1 VLGYIGRINQ
11 KDQERLDDEDK
22 TTNYKGTNYIG
33 KTGLE
38 AVYEDDLHGQVG
50 FEEVET
56 DSGGRAIRSLRRTP
70 PVNGNNLK
78 LALDIRLQEV
88 ADKLFGNRRGALV
101 AIDPQ
106 TGGVLAFLSKPGF
119 DPNLFIDG
127 IDSQSWA
134 ALNSDWQKPM
144 INRALRGTYPPGS
157 TFKPFMS
164 MAALETH
171 SIGMHDV
178 RPAPAFFTCPAP
190 ATSSATVTRT
200 ATARPIWPRPSRCP
214 VIPSST
220 SWPGTWASTRLPPPS
235 ASSAWAVLPA
245 SIWMAKPVAC
255 CPPRNGKPS
264 ALPATRK
271 NSAAGIRPTW

>member
-1 VLGYIGRINQ
+1 
-11 KDQERLDDEDK
+11 
-22 TTNYKGTNYIG
+22 
-33 KTGLE
+33 
-38 AVYEDDLHGQVG
+38 
-50 FEEVET
+50 
-56 DSGGRAIRSLRRTP
+56 
-70 PVNGNNLK
+70 
-78 LALDIRLQEV
+78 
-88 ADKLFGNRRGALV
+88 V

-157 TFKPFMS
+157 TFKPFMA

-178 RPAPAFFTCPAP
+178 RPAPAFFTLPGSSHQFRDSNKNGNGSANLAKAIQVSSDTFFYKLAWDMGIDKIAP
-190 ATSSATVTRT
+190 TVGQFGLG
-200 ATARPIWPRPSRCP
+200 RP
-214 VIPSST
+214 
-220 SWPGTWASTRLPPPS
+220 
-235 ASSAWAVLPA
+235 PA
-245 SIWMAKPVAC
+245 SIWTAKPVAY

-264 ALPATRK
+264 ALPVTRK
-271 NSAAGIRPTW
+271 NSAAGIRRRGEYRHRSGL